1 MMKLARFFDNF
12 FGGINAINNNIT
24 TGIKYLPC
32 TPSVTYLPTG
42 VHWKFIPRITNINT
56 KSDKNNDIE
65 NKIENTEQNTE
76 VPGNTENTETNTEIT
91 NNTESNKNNETFQG
105 KNNITN
111 TENEN
116 YEVGSN
122 IESDND

>member
-56 KSDKNNDIE
+56 KSDKNTNHILLDNLNYLFFVSS
-65 NKIENTEQNTE
+65 NKIG
-76 VPGNTENTETNTEIT
+76 VP
-91 NNTESNKNNETFQG
+91 NNKP
-105 KNNITN
+105 
-111 TENEN
+111 
-116 YEVGSN
+116 
-122 IESDND
+122 

>member
-1 MMKLARFFDNF
+1 MQPKEAEVPSLSYSQYSKLALLYF
-12 FGGINAINNNIT
+12 
-24 TGIKYLPC
+24 
-32 TPSVTYLPTG
+32 SVYG
-42 VHWKFIPRITNINT
+42 
-56 KSDKNNDIE
+56 
-65 NKIENTEQNTE
+65 TE
-76 VPGNTENTETNTEIT
+76 VSGNTENTETNTEIT

-111 TENEN
+111 TENRNTENEN